1 MGKTREELDGLMG
14 RAPAADP
21 VAGRE
26 LLGSFVGQ
34 GAMMRDLVL
43 LAVVWALCG
52 VVLVAAVATAEDGD
66 YPAAPVEA
74 RR

>member
-1 MGKTREELDGLMG
+1 
-14 RAPAADP
+14 
-21 VAGRE
+21 
-26 LLGSFVGQ
+26 
-34 GAMMRDLVL
+34 MMRDLVL